1 LRRWGLTLGVIGYKI
16 PLGSSKGIVEN
27 FLELNPLKVVER
39 VVIRS
44 DGPPLTAKNNLFRV
58 GL

>member
-1 LRRWGLTLGVIGYKI
+1 MRRWGLTLGVIGYRI
-16 PLGSSKGIVEN
+16 PLGSSKGIVEKI
-27 FLELNPLKVVER
+27 LEVKPLKVVER

-44 DGPPLTAKNNLFRV
+44 DEPPLRAKNLFRV